1 MHYFALALIALAIF
15 SSCSR
20 SKTAPFVGSLAGATG
35 GAALGGI
42 PGAAIGSTVGYG
54 GGIAYD
60 WAADPDKKEMVQ
72 QISQGEIA
80 EVIANQVAKQNT
92 GLTSFLKDLQKMLMI
107 AACGLAVYLAIP
119 LFYSK
124 HCQKQAEQKITKPP
138 FPIRPSEHK

>member
-1 MHYFALALIALAIF
+1 MPWQFFLHAA
-15 SSCSR
+15 

-42 PGAAIGSTVGYG
+42 PGAAIGSTVGY

-92 GLTSFLKDLQKMLMI
+92 GLTSFLKDLQNANDSCLWFSSI
-107 AACGLAVYLAIP
+107 FSNPIV
-119 LFYSK
+119 F
-124 HCQKQAEQKITKPP
+124 QALPKA
-138 FPIRPSEHK
+138 